1 MDIAQLKRIAD
12 AMEEILRLVKK
23 DMANIQK
30 SVAEESEKK
39 MTKPTL
45 IINMLSGIVDS
56 VDGLPEGWTYQV
68 VEHGND

>member
-1 MDIAQLKRIAD
+1 MLKKIWNHEPR
-12 AMEEILRLVKK
+12 
-23 DMANIQK
+23 
-30 SVAEESEKK
+30 KK

-45 IINMLSGIVDS
+45 TINILGGVVDS